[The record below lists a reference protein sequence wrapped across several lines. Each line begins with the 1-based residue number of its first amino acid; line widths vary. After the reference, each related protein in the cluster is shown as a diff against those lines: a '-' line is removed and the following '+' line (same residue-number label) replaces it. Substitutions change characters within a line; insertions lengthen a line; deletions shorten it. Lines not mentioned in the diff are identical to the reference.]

1 MREYNT
7 SNWETLH
14 FAGTKA
20 VRLVL
25 NYLDDSKRIYMELLL
40 REKKLNNEA

>member
-1 MREYNT
+1 M
-7 SNWETLH
+7 H

-25 NYLDDSKRIYMELLL
+25 NYLDDSKRIYMNLLL
-40 REKKLNNEA
+40 REKKLNEEA